1 MLISLNWLKQYVD
14 IKESVEELT
23 NTLTMIGQ
31 EVEAVNVLGKD
42 LDNVVIG
49 KIVQYEQHPKSDK
62 MSVLLVD
69 IGENDPLQIV
79 CGAQNHKLGD
89 KVVVAKIG
97 AVLPGNFKIK
107 KAKKRDVES
116 QGMLCSEVEL
126 GIGSDASGIIILSED
141 APIGEE
147 YRKYAK
153 IDDVIFELEITPN
166 RPDCLSYIGIAREIA
181 AYYQRKVKY
190 PDVILNET
198 ISSTST
204 VMTAKIEDDKRC
216 KRYFGVA
223 IRNVVIKESP
233 EWLKTRIRSMGLNP
247 INNIVDITN
256 YVMFEYNQ
264 PLHAFDSDKIENNQ
278 IIIRGAKSGETLLTL
293 DGVERELNNNE
304 LVIADAVKPIALAG
318 IIGGESSKIDENTKN
333 IFLEIAY
340 FEPENIRH
348 TAKLH
353 GISTDSSYRNER
365 GIDIENIEEV
375 ARRASS
381 LIVEV
386 AGGEILSE
394 PIDKLV
400 KNVDKNKKLEISVD
414 LKTLNKFVGKN
425 LEYDVVAK
433 IITSLGLVIKNV
445 SQEKTVVIPPSYR
458 SDLLCSAD
466 IYEEVVRMYGFE
478 NIPPKMPVENIE
490 SGTISESILLGDYAR
505 KILRQIGLN
514 EVINYSFISKKA
526 IEILNLKDKLIEIK
540 NPLSEDM
547 SIMRPNLIYSLL
559 CNVRDNLN
567 RNFSN
572 LRFFEVSK
580 VFTAANEL
588 ANEPLNVAIAISGRP
603 DRDLWEPKPES
614 YDFYKLKGYV
624 SLFLEEIGVKKYT
637 IVRSKDENFHPGR
650 SADITIGKEFI
661 GTFGQIH
668 PDIADKMDIKKE
680 EVYVATFNLDKM
692 ATFISQKIK
701 YVSLIK
707 YPEVTRDL
715 AIVLDKNT
723 LIGDMINDIKKS
735 SNFIEKVEV
744 FDIYK
749 GDKIDP
755 NKISVAISIILR
767 NKEKTLEEKEITA
780 TIDNVLT
787 LVSKNYHGEIRQ

>member
-141 APIGEE
+141 ATIGEE

-668 PDIADKMDIKKE
+668 PDISDKMDIKKE